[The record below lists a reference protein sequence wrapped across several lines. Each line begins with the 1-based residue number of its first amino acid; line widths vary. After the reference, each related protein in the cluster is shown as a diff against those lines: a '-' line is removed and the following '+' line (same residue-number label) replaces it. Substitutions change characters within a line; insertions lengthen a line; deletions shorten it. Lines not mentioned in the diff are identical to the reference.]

1 VGGSQR
7 RLAAILAAD
16 MAGFS
21 RLIGRDEE
29 GTLARQKALRHELFD
44 PAIREHHGRVVK
56 STGDGLLAEF
66 GSAVDAVRCAV
77 RIQSAIRDGEVAAAA
92 GEPAIAYRMG
102 INVGDIVIDG
112 DDIFGDG
119 VNIAARLESLA
130 DPGGICISRGVF
142 DHVRGKVDAL
152 FDDLGERELKNIAQP
167 VQVFQL
173 RSGGE
178 QPLQKERRE
187 PSPRYPSIAVLPIA
201 NISGSSDLDPFAA
214 GLTEDLTAA
223 LARIPELLVTPS
235 GLAEEYR
242 GKAVDV
248 RQAAR
253 RLGVDNILQGS
264 IQGSAKRLR
273 VTVQLI
279 DGAAGNYLWA
289 GRYENQVEDILALQ
303 DEIVRKALIEV
314 RVKLTSG
321 DLARLSGSGTRNL
334 DAWLLYGQAT
344 EEWAKFTRESNFR
357 ATELFHAA
365 HQGDPEWPRPL
376 GGLAA
381 AYREAAIRGWTNSPQ
396 QDLAKATA
404 FAERATELGP
414 NDPFG
419 YVHLGYCRLTN
430 GATEAGIALMERA
443 LDIAPNDISTLSNLA
458 WNLPRVGQE
467 TRALALF
474 ARARKLRPIPSN
486 TMNAN
491 MGFVHHLM
499 GQHEQAI
506 QAMNECLSRAPL
518 ADAHIRLA
526 AIYADL
532 GRMDE
537 ARAEIAHVLAREP
550 DATIKEYTGNLP
562 LPNDARREWYAG
574 LLRTAGLPDN

>member
-1 VGGSQR
+1 
-7 RLAAILAAD
+7 

-21 RLIGRDEE
+21 RLIGKDEE
-29 GTLARQKALRHELFD
+29 GTLARQKALRLELFD

-66 GSAVDAVRCAV
+66 GSAVDAVSCAV
-77 RIQSAIRDGEVAAAA
+77 RIQSAIRDGEVAAAS
-92 GEPAIAYRMG
+92 GEPAIAYRIG

-119 VNIAARLESLA
+119 VNVAARLESIA
-130 DPGGICISRGVF
+130 EPGGICISRGVF

-152 FDDLGERELKNIAQP
+152 FDDLGERELKNIAEP
-167 VQVFQL
+167 VQIFQL

-178 QPLQKERRE
+178 QAIQKAPRE
-187 PSPRYPSIAVLPIA
+187 VSPKYPSIAVLPIA
-201 NISGSSDLDPFAA
+201 NISGSPDLDPFAA

-223 LARIPELLVTPS
+223 LARIPELVVTP
-235 GLAEEYR
+235 GRLTEEFR
-242 GKAVDV
+242 GKTVDV
-248 RQAAR
+248 RKAAR
-253 RLGVDNILQGS
+253 QLSVDNILEGS
-264 IQGSAKRLR
+264 IQRSAERLR
-273 VTVQLI
+273 VTIQLI
-279 DGAAGNYLWA
+279 DGTAGNYLWA
-289 GRYENQVEDILALQ
+289 ARYDNEAKDILALQ
-303 DEIVRKALIEV
+303 DDIVRKALIEV

-321 DLARLSGSGTRNL
+321 DLARLDGSGTRNL

-344 EEWAKFTRESNFR
+344 EEWAKFTREGNFR
-357 ATELFHAA
+357 ATELFRAA
-365 HQGDPEWPRPL
+365 HQGDPEWPSPL

-381 AYREAAIRGWTNSPQ
+381 AYREAAIRGWSNSPQ

-404 FAERATELGP
+404 FAERATKLGP

-430 GATEAGIALMERA
+430 GDIEAGIALMERA
-443 LDIAPNDISTLSNLA
+443 LEIAPNDMSTLAHLA
-458 WNLPRVGQE
+458 WNLPRVSQE

-474 ARARKLRPIPSN
+474 TRARKLRPIPSSI
-486 TMNAN
+486 MIAN
-491 MGFVHHLM
+491 MGFVHHLL

-506 QAMNECLSRAPL
+506 EAMHECMSRSPL

-532 GRMDE
+532 GRLEE

-550 DATIKEYTGNLP
+550 DATITEYTGNLP

-574 LLRTAGLPDN
+574 LLHNAGLPDN